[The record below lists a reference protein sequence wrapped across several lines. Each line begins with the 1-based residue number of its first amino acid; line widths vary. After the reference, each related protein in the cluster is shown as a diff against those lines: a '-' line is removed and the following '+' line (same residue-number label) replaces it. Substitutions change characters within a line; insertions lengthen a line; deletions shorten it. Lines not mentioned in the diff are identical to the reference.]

1 MSLGSGFSPIW
12 WTPPA
17 IATEVVDDTSVTVS
31 ATPSSVTVTWDEPS
45 NGALMSVS
53 GPGVHIEGQS
63 RGGSITTQ
71 SPNPGSEIAYVFTS
85 HAPLT
90 VEDQRELEQSG
101 ATVSESDVGLYES
114 IEIKSVEIVVP
125 DIGFTDTAKA
135 VTTMNQPDA
144 TSFRYTTFIPNDRI
158 YDFTIYLC
166 PVPIF
171 SYFLG
176 DNRTFDAASASFRT
190 RVNVRIDWLAGGAV
204 SYTKSAGLS
213 TAFLYNATDTTGLY
227 TYQKVTG
234 NSNLSEVQV
243 DPISQSSSQ
252 TVFDI
257 DHNAVDPLCVNAV
270 RENKGIEYHY
280 TVTVQRSGN
289 YGLSGWALRVPAHEA
304 YIRDS
309 YSPSW
314 KTVFQRDIK
323 AFDCLLDREAA
334 RCRSE
339 FSYSG
344 AVL

>member
-1 MSLGSGFSPIW
+1 MSI
-12 WTPPA
+12 
-17 IATEVVDDTSVTVS
+17 
-31 ATPSSVTVTWDEPS
+31 
-45 NGALMSVS
+45 S
-53 GPGVHIEGQS
+53 GPGVQIARQS
-63 RGGSITTQ
+63 RGGSISTQ
-71 SPNPGSEIAYVFTS
+71 SPKPGTELVYVFTS
-85 HAPLT
+85 NAPLT
-90 VEDQRELEQSG
+90 SEDQRELENSG
-101 ATVSESDVGLYES
+101 RTVLESDLVLYES

-125 DIGFTDTAKA
+125 EIGFVDTATA
-135 VTTMNQPDA
+135 VTTASQPDA

-158 YDFTIYLC
+158 YDWTISLC

-176 DNRTFDAASASFRT
+176 DNRTFDAASTSFRT
-190 RVNVRIDWLAGGAV
+190 RVNVRIDWLAAGAV
-204 SYTKSAGLS
+204 SFTKSAGQS
-213 TAFLYNATDTTGLY
+213 TAYLYNATDASGLY
-227 TYQKVTG
+227 TYYKVTG

-257 DHNAVDPLCVNAV
+257 DHNAVDPLCSNAV

-280 TVTVQRSGN
+280 RVTVQRSGN